1 MRLAWEFKSHV
12 YGNDKNRCSA
22 ACLDWSMNMDD
33 SVQNEGLGKIVFQKP
48 SPPDMSWY
56 DSVEVGRQI
65 ESIIRNY
72 YKSKNGKDE

>member
-1 MRLAWEFKSHV
+1 
-12 YGNDKNRCSA
+12 
-22 ACLDWSMNMDD
+22 MDD

-65 ESIIRNY
+65 ESIIRDY

>member
-1 MRLAWEFKSHV
+1 MSSKSRFHS
-12 YGNDKNRCSA
+12 GS
-22 ACLDWSMNMDD
+22 LIDWSINMSD
-33 SVQNEGLGKIVFQKP
+33 SIQNEWLEKIVFQKP

-72 YKSKNGKDE
+72 YKSKNGKNE